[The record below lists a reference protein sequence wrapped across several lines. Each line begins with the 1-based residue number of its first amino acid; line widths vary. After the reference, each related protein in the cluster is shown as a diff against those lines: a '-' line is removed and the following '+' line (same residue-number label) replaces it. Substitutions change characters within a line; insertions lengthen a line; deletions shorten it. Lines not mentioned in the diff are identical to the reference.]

1 MQQIFN
7 LLESV
12 RLNFS
17 HDDITTSTILTML
30 VMVSIFSA
38 YEFLVYRFISKR
50 SFYSKHF
57 NIALAIIPFFV
68 ASIIMALQS
77 SLVVSL
83 GTIGA
88 LAIIRFRTAIKDPL
102 DMVYLFWSVHTG
114 IVVGTG
120 LYELGLLT
128 SVIVSVFL
136 FILDYI
142 PIGKAPYLLVINIEE
157 IEAEKS
163 ILEIVEKFTSQST
176 VKSRNFSPNGLD
188 MIIEVRTKEESAM
201 MAELVNTA
209 SIKNVSLVAHTGEKE
224 FQ

>member
-114 IVVGTG
+114 IVVGT
-120 LYELGLLT
+120 E
-128 SVIVSVFL
+128 
-136 FILDYI
+136 
-142 PIGKAPYLLVINIEE
+142 IG
-157 IEAEKS
+157 
-163 ILEIVEKFTSQST
+163 
-176 VKSRNFSPNGLD
+176 R
-188 MIIEVRTKEESAM
+188 
-201 MAELVNTA
+201 
-209 SIKNVSLVAHTGEKE
+209 AHV
-224 FQ
+224 

>member
-68 ASIIMALQS
+68 ASII
-77 SLVVSL
+77 
-83 GTIGA
+83 
-88 LAIIRFRTAIKDPL
+88 
-102 DMVYLFWSVHTG
+102 
-114 IVVGTG
+114 
-120 LYELGLLT
+120 
-128 SVIVSVFL
+128 
-136 FILDYI
+136 IL
-142 PIGKAPYLLVINIEE
+142 NN
-157 IEAEKS
+157 S
-163 ILEIVEKFTSQST
+163 HF
-176 VKSRNFSPNGLD
+176 F
-188 MIIEVRTKEESAM
+188 
-201 MAELVNTA
+201 
-209 SIKNVSLVAHTGEKE
+209 
-224 FQ
+224 

>member
-1 MQQIFN
+1 MQQILN
-7 LLESV
+7 LLDNV
-12 RLNFS
+12 RLSFS
-17 HDDITTSTILTML
+17 HDEINTTTILTML
-30 VMVSIFSA
+30 FMVTLFSG

-77 SLVVSL
+77 NFIVSL

-128 SVIVSVFL
+128 SVVVSVFL
-136 FILDYI
+136 FILDYV
-142 PIGKAPYLLVINIEE
+142 PLGKAPYLLVMNIHE
-157 IEAEKS
+157 IKAEKA
-163 ILEIVEKFTSQST
+163 ILDIVDKYTSHST
-176 VKSRNFSPNGLD
+176 VKSRNFSANGLD
-188 MIIEVRTKEESAM
+188 MILEIRTKEESEM
-201 MAELVNTA
+201 MAELVETE

>member
-1 MQQIFN
+1 MAQLEHLYRLLQSGFN
-7 LLESV
+7 HEEV
-12 RLNFS
+12 N
-17 HDDITTSTILTML
+17 TPTILTML
-30 VMVSIFSA
+30 VAVSIFSF
-38 YEFLVYRFISKR
+38 YEFLVYRYVSKR

-120 LYELGLLT
+120 LLELGLLT
-128 SVIVSVFL
+128 SIVATIFL
-136 FILDYI
+136 VILDFI
-142 PIGKAPYLLVINIEE
+142 PLGKAPFLLVMNIKDSQN
-157 IEAEKS
+157 EAE
-163 ILEIVEKFTSQST
+163 ILDILDQHTSYAT
-176 VKSRNFSPNGLD
+176 VKSRNFSDHGLD
-188 MIIEVRTKEESAM
+188 MIVEIRTKEE
-201 MAELVNTA
+201 TA
-209 SIKNVSLVAHTGEKE
+209 LMQNITGSGFVKNASLVAHTGEKE
-224 FQ
+224 F

>member
-1 MQQIFN
+1 MQQILS
-7 LLESV
+7 LLENV

-30 VMVSIFSA
+30 VMVSIFSG

-120 LYELGLLT
+120 LYELGFLT

-136 FILDYI
+136 FILDYV
-142 PIGKAPYLLVINIEE
+142 PTGKAPYLLVMNIREISAEE
-157 IEAEKS
+157 S
-163 ILEIVEKFTSQST
+163 ILAIVEKYTSHAT

-188 MIIEVRTKEESAM
+188 MIIEIRTKKESAM
-201 MAELVNTA
+201 MAELVDTE

>member
-7 LLESV
+7 LLDNV

-136 FILDYI
+136 FWII
-142 PIGKAPYLLVINIEE
+142 YLLVERLIY
-157 IEAEKS
+157 
-163 ILEIVEKFTSQST
+163 L
-176 VKSRNFSPNGLD
+176 
-188 MIIEVRTKEESAM
+188 
-201 MAELVNTA
+201 
-209 SIKNVSLVAHTGEKE
+209 
-224 FQ
+224 

>member
-1 MQQIFN
+1 
-7 LLESV
+7 
-12 RLNFS
+12 
-17 HDDITTSTILTML
+17 
-30 VMVSIFSA
+30 
-38 YEFLVYRFISKR
+38 
-50 SFYSKHF
+50 
-57 NIALAIIPFFV
+57 
-68 ASIIMALQS
+68 MALQS

-142 PIGKAPYLLVINIEE
+142 PIGKAPYLLVMNIEE

-163 ILEIVEKFTSQST
+163 ILEIVEKFTSQSI

-188 MIIEVRTKEESAM
+188 ILLSFEP
-201 MAELVNTA
+201 
-209 SIKNVSLVAHTGEKE
+209 
-224 FQ
+224 Q